1 MPTDVI
7 MPQMGESIFEGTI
20 TKWLKQ
26 PGEKVQRDEPLFEI
40 STDKVDAEIPA
51 PASGT
56 LQDIKVQAGA
66 TVQVNTVV
74 GTIAGEGEAAGAAPS
89 APAASTAPPAPAG
102 GDGSRSTQTEVAQP
116 PSGEEPKKPS
126 APQTGKQSA
135 QLSADEKIGLEREQ
149 QGAVLEYP
157 EAGEQERLR
166 SSPLVRRMAKENK
179 VDLAQVPGTGL
190 GGRITKDDIESFI
203 AKHGAGGS
211 QPAAPAKPAAVSAPS
226 APAPSMPA
234 TVTPLQPVGGV
245 TPGEVVPMSVMRKK
259 IAERMVLSKRTSAHV
274 HGVFE
279 VDMTRIVKLRE
290 NMKTKFEQATG
301 NKLTFTPFFA
311 RAVVHGIR
319 KWPIINSS
327 VEGENIHYH
336 PSINLGIAVA
346 LDWGLIVPVVKNA
359 EERSFVGL
367 QRAITDLGERARTKK
382 LKPDEVQG
390 GTFTITNP
398 GVFGAK
404 FGMPIINQPQVAILG
419 VGGIMKKP
427 VVVTDKDGNDSIAI
441 RSMMHLSI
449 GYDHR
454 IVDGAVADQFMA
466 EVKQFLEDWNEELL

>member
-1 MPTDVI
+1 MPTDII

-74 GTIAGEGEAAGAAPS
+74 GTITEEGAAAAAPT
-89 APAASTAPPAPAG
+89 PAATTAPPKPAA
-102 GDGSRSTQTEVAQP
+102 GDVRGATQSAAAQP
-116 PSGEEPKKPS
+116 PSSEKP
-126 APQTGKQSA
+126 QSA
-135 QLSADEKIGLEREQ
+135 QTIPADLSKDEKIGLERQQ
-149 QGAVLEYP
+149 QGQVE
-157 EAGEQERLR
+157 EDSEVGQERVR
-166 SSPLVRRMAKENK
+166 SSPLVRRMAKDNN
-179 VDLAQVPGTGL
+179 VDLSKVSGSGV
-190 GGRITKDDIESFI
+190 GGRITKDDIEAFI
-203 AKHGAGGS
+203 AKHGAGAPAATAS
-211 QPAAPAKPAAVSAPS
+211 PAPSVPTAAPAAA
-226 APAPSMPA
+226 MPA
-234 TVTPLQPVGGV
+234 VTAPLQPVGGV

-259 IAERMVLSKRTSAHV
+259 IAEHMVMSKRTSAHV
-274 HGVFE
+274 HGIFE
-279 VDMTRIVKLRE
+279 VDVTRIVKIRE
-290 NMKTKFEQATG
+290 SQKAKFEQATG
-301 NKLTFTPFFA
+301 NKLTYTPFFA
-311 RAVVHGIR
+311 RAVIHGIR

-327 VEGENIHYH
+327 VEGDNIHYH
-336 PSINLGIAVA
+336 ASINLGIAVA

-367 QRAITDLGERARTKK
+367 QRAISDLGERARTKK

-398 GVFGAK
+398 GIFGAE
-404 FGMPIINQPQVAILG
+404 FGLPIINQPQVAILG
-419 VGGIMKKP
+419 VGGIKKKP
-427 VVVTDKDGNDSIAI
+427 VVLTDKEGNDTIAI

-454 IVDGAVADQFMA
+454 IIDGAVADQFMD
-466 EVKQFLEDWNEELL
+466 EVKKFLQNWNEELL